1 MATLQED
8 GRIALAAGH
17 GRTARAF
24 GLGPWPARLGRRG
37 RAPTQQRH
45 RPGGRSGSGR
55 LATFVGYVQPDAAG
69 EIELPSGS
77 KYAVV
82 AGPTRWLYVRVVFN
96 TRGARGRRNHPGTG
110 HHLRRSPVGGLPAGQ
125 RYFTPAQIAQPGRLY
140 TLERVPAFTRNGA
153 VRQTFEYVL
162 PF

>member
-1 MATLQED
+1 M
-8 GRIALAAGH
+8 
-17 GRTARAF
+17 
-24 GLGPWPARLGRRG
+24 
-37 RAPTQQRH
+37 
-45 RPGGRSGSGR
+45 
-55 LATFVGYVQPDAAG
+55 
-69 EIELPSGS
+69 
-77 KYAVV
+77 V

-96 TRGARGRRNHPGTG
+96 FEDADGETIRELGITFGAA
-110 HHLRRSPVGGLPAGQ
+110 PVAGLPAGQ